1 MLQNLSYRVKTP
13 LSLSLVILSTA
24 LVVSTVLIAQA
35 YQDSRQ
41 SLIDNGLALGNL
53 LSRSL
58 RPTLVHDDVWQA
70 YETLAAAFS
79 PEQDARAAIVVLP
92 DNMVYVSSQPQRFP
106 TYAPLSAIR
115 PEYAVLTAYLKHRSL
130 VPEVQVGAASNRLFI
145 LVPILA
151 DDQVR
156 LGTLVLSYSRAL
168 SLPQFWRTASRVGLA
183 TLGVLVLLLPLGWL
197 WGKRLSTPLGQL
209 ADCMECIG
217 SVPPDRLDCDLAT
230 GEDEIGL
237 LATRFKAMLGELQE
251 KQVLEKQVLASERLA
266 ALGRMSAG
274 IAHEINNPLG
284 GMLNAINT
292 YQHHG
297 TPDTLTAKT
306 FFLLERGLTQIRET
320 VAALL
325 VEAQLESR
333 AFTVQDVEDIYIL
346 TLPDAQHKGLDFTWK
361 NNLTEPLPLPST
373 QVRQILLNL
382 LLNAVT
388 GAPQRGWVKLTVMS
402 GDGRLRISVHNSG
415 APITPERMEHLF
427 EPFHGE
433 GHGLGLWVTTK
444 LCNSSTAALKPAASP
459 AKTPVSALPCPWR
472 TSHEHASALV
482 LDRG

>member
-24 LVVSTVLIAQA
+24 LVVSTILILQA

-53 LSRSL
+53 LTHSL

-92 DNMVYVSSQPQRFP
+92 DNRVYVSSQPKRFP
-106 TYAPLSAIR
+106 TYAPLSTTR
-115 PEYAVLTAYLKHRSL
+115 PEYAVLTTYLKHRSL
-130 VPEVQVGAASNRLFI
+130 VPEVQVDAAPNRLFI

-151 DDQVR
+151 DDQAR

-168 SLPQFWRTASRVGLA
+168 SLPQFWRIASRVGLA
-183 TLGVLVLLLPLGWL
+183 TLGILALLLPLGWL
-197 WGKRLSTPLGQL
+197 WGKRLSTPLGRL
-209 ADCMECIG
+209 ADCMGRIG
-217 SVPPDRLDCDLAT
+217 SVPPSRLDCDLTT

-297 TPDTLTAKT
+297 IPDALTAKT
-306 FFLLERGLTQIRET
+306 FSLLERGLTQIRET

-333 AFTVQDVEDIYIL
+333 ALTVQDVEDIYIL

-388 GAPQRGWVKLTVMS
+388 GAPQRGWVRLTVMS

-415 APITPERMEHLF
+415 ASITPERMEHLF

-433 GHGLGLWVTTK
+433 GHGLGLWVTYQIVQQLNGCIEARSQPGEDT
-444 LCNSSTAALKPAASP
+444 CFSVT
-459 AKTPVSALPCPWR
+459 LPL
-472 TSHEHASALV
+472 ENIA
-482 LDRG
+482 

>member
-24 LVVSTVLIAQA
+24 LVVSTVLIVQA

-53 LSRSL
+53 LTHSL

-92 DNMVYVSSQPQRFP
+92 DNRVYVSSQPKRFP
-106 TYAPLSAIR
+106 TYAPLSTTR
-115 PEYAVLTAYLKHRSL
+115 PEYAVLTTYLKHRSL
-130 VPEVQVGAASNRLFI
+130 VPEVQVDAASNRLVI

-151 DDQVR
+151 DDQAR
-156 LGTLVLSYSRAL
+156 LGTLVLTYSRAL
-168 SLPQFWRTASRVGLA
+168 SLPQFWRTASRAGLA
-183 TLGVLVLLLPLGWL
+183 TLGVLTLLLPLGWL

-209 ADCMECIG
+209 ANCMGRIG
-217 SVPPDRLDCDLAT
+217 SVPPGQLDCDLVT

-237 LATRFKAMLGELQE
+237 LAARFKTMLEELQE

-292 YQHHG
+292 YQRHG

-306 FFLLERGLTQIRET
+306 FSLLERGLTQIRET

-333 AFTVQDVEDIYIL
+333 AFTVQDVEDIYTL
-346 TLPDAQHKGLDFTWK
+346 TLPDAQRKRLDFAWK
-361 NNLTEPLPLPST
+361 NSLTGPLPLPST

-382 LLNAVT
+382 LLNAVAA
-388 GAPQRGWVKLTVMS
+388 APQRGGVRLTVMS

-415 APITPERMEHLF
+415 ASITPERMEHLF

-433 GHGLGLWVTTK
+433 GHGLGLWVTYQIVQQLNGCIEARSQPGENT
-444 LCNSSTAALKPAASP
+444 CFRVT
-459 AKTPVSALPCPWR
+459 LPL
-472 TSHEHASALV
+472 ENMA
-482 LDRG
+482 

>member
-13 LSLSLVILSTA
+13 LSLSLVILATA

-41 SLIDNGLALGNL
+41 SLIDNGLALGSL
-53 LSRSL
+53 LTRSL

-70 YETLAAAFS
+70 YETLAAAF

-92 DNMVYVSSQPQRFP
+92 DNRVYVSSQPQRLP
-106 TYAPLSAIR
+106 VYAPLSATR
-115 PEYAVLTAYLKHRSL
+115 PEYAMLTTYLKHPSL
-130 VPEVQVGAASNRLFI
+130 VPEVQIDAASNRLFI

-151 DDQVR
+151 DDQAR

-183 TLGVLVLLLPLGWL
+183 TLGILALLLPLGWL
-197 WGKRLSTPLGQL
+197 WGKRLSTPLGRL
-209 ADCMECIG
+209 ADCMGRIG

-297 TPDTLTAKT
+297 TPDALTAKT
-306 FFLLERGLTQIRET
+306 FSLLERGLTQIRET

-325 VEAQLESR
+325 VEARLESR
-333 AFTVQDVEDIYIL
+333 AFTVQDVEDIYTL
-346 TLPDAQHKGLDFTWK
+346 TLPEAQHKGLDFTWK

-382 LLNAVT
+382 LLNAVA
-388 GAPQRGWVKLTVMS
+388 GAPQYGRVTLTATS
-402 GDGRLRISVHNSG
+402 GDGQLRIAVRNSG
-415 APITPERMEHLF
+415 TSITPERMEHLF

-433 GHGLGLWVTTK
+433 GHGLGLWVTYQIVQQ
-444 LCNSSTAALKPAASP
+444 LNGRIEAHSQPAEDTCFSV
-459 AKTPVSALPCPWR
+459 TLPL
-472 TSHEHASALV
+472 ENMA
-482 LDRG
+482 

>member
-24 LVVSTVLIAQA
+24 LVVSTILILQA

-53 LSRSL
+53 LTHSL
-58 RPTLVHDDVWQA
+58 RPTLVHDNVWQA

-79 PEQDARAAIVVLP
+79 PEQNARAAIVVLP
-92 DNMVYVSSQPQRFP
+92 DNRVYVSSQPKRFP
-106 TYAPLSAIR
+106 TYAPLSTTR
-115 PEYAVLTAYLKHRSL
+115 PEYTVLTTYLKQRSL
-130 VPEVQVGAASNRLFI
+130 VPEVQVDAASNRLFI

-151 DDQVR
+151 DDQAR
-156 LGTLVLSYSRAL
+156 LGTLVLTHSRAL
-168 SLPQFWRTASRVGLA
+168 SLPEFWRTASRAGLA
-183 TLGVLVLLLPLGWL
+183 TLSVLTLLLPLGWL

-209 ADCMECIG
+209 ANCMGRIG
-217 SVPPDRLDCDLAT
+217 SVPPGQLDCDLVT

-237 LATRFKAMLGELQE
+237 LAARFKTMLEELQE

-292 YQHHG
+292 YQRHG

-306 FFLLERGLTQIRET
+306 FSLLERGLTQIRET

-325 VEAQLESR
+325 VEAKLESR
-333 AFTVQDVEDIYIL
+333 AFTAQDVEDIYIL

-388 GAPQRGWVKLTVMS
+388 GAPQRGWVRLTVMS
-402 GDGRLRISVHNSG
+402 GDGRLRISVLNSG
-415 APITPERMEHLF
+415 ANITPERMEHLF

-433 GHGLGLWVTTK
+433 GHGLGLWVTYQIVQQLNGCIEARSQPGEDT
-444 LCNSSTAALKPAASP
+444 CFSVT
-459 AKTPVSALPCPWR
+459 LPL
-472 TSHEHASALV
+472 ENMA
-482 LDRG
+482 